1 MLGYFLGHYNST
13 TIMVLRYHPREILFA
28 QQASMAHSYEKGPL
42 KSGIY
47 FFPLKLKYEL
57 AFLVIFSYGTY
68 KLQQNAMIIS
78 CIS

>member
-1 MLGYFLGHYNST
+1 
-13 TIMVLRYHPREILFA
+13 
-28 QQASMAHSYEKGPL
+28 MAHSYEKGPL

-57 AFLVIFSYGTY
+57 AFLVIFSYDTY

>member
-1 MLGYFLGHYNST
+1 
-13 TIMVLRYHPREILFA
+13 MVLRYHPREILFT

-57 AFLVIFSYGTY
+57 AFFGDFFLWYLQITTEFYDHLLHFMIFKITVILF
-68 KLQQNAMIIS
+68 I
-78 CIS
+78 